1 MSHWYGLIDLDQA
14 QVDLVS
20 VELLLHYQILFQ
32 GLLVGLLLA
41 LWNLFERLV
50 IFDRITK
57 VQKWPVS
64 KIERVEKY
72 PLIEVQCPM
81 AFENDQFF
89 DLPATFY
96 RPFLDFPTNNDLKT
110 EKPLLANMENNWDR
124 FTGKLIQEK
133 D

>member
-1 MSHWYGLIDLDQA
+1 MSHWYSLIDLDQV

-20 VELLLHYQILFQ
+20 VELLLHYRILFQ

-50 IFDRITK
+50 IFGRIAK
-57 VQKWPVS
+57 GQKWPIS
-64 KIERVEKY
+64 KIKSIKKY
-72 PLIEVQCPM
+72 PLIEVQCPI
-81 AFENDQFF
+81 AFENDHFF
-89 DLPATFY
+89 NLSATFY
-96 RPFLDFPTNNDLKT
+96 RPFLDFPTNNDLKAA
-110 EKPLLANMENNWDR
+110 KPLLANMENDWDR